1 MNRPRV
7 LVVYKRSTLE
17 RYHGKKDA
25 RIAHLLRAKDESVSR
40 LVSAHDEHRETIER
54 TREALGHLGAV
65 ARFAHTH
72 VPRPGEKWDLVVT
85 LGGDGTLLWSSHL
98 VGPGTP
104 MVAIN
109 SAPVTS
115 VGYFC
120 AGTGAD
126 VGSILKQALAGQLRK
141 TRLHRMQVE
150 IDRKIVSKRILNDV
164 LFCHECPAA
173 ASRYVLRHG
182 RKREEQLSSGIWV
195 GPAAGSTAAQRSA
208 GGRVLAPG
216 SRKIQYVVRE
226 PYHGLGEPMR
236 LTRGLVAPDQ
246 ALVLKSKIREGM
258 LYMDG
263 HNKTVAVDIGRE
275 VRLSCSDEPLTLL
288 GLRR

>member
-1 MNRPRV
+1 MRALLVVNPRATTTTVRSRDV
-7 LVVYKRSTLE
+7 LVRALRSAVDLTVQHTQRRGHATTL
-17 RYHGKKDA
+17 A
-25 RIAHLLRAKDESVSR
+25 
-40 LVSAHDEHRETIER
+40 
-54 TREALGHLGAV
+54 REAAESGI
-65 ARFAHTH
+65 
-72 VPRPGEKWDLVVT
+72 DLVVT
-85 LGGDGTLLWSSHL
+85 LGGDGTLLWTSHL
-98 VGPGTP
+98 VGPETP

-126 VGSILKQALAGQLRK
+126 VASILQQALAGQLRR
-141 TRLHRMQVE
+141 TRLNRMQVE
-150 IDRKIVSKRILNDV
+150 IDKKVVSKRILNDV

-182 RKREEQLSSGIWV
+182 RRSEEQLSSGLWV

-226 PYHGLGEPMR
+226 PYHGLGEPTR
-236 LTRGLVAPDQ
+236 LARGLVSPNE
-246 ALVLKSKIREGM
+246 ALVVKSKIREGM

-263 HNKTVAVDIGRE
+263 HNKTVSVDIGQE
-275 VRLSCSDEPLTLL
+275 VRLTSSNEPLFLL

>member
-1 MNRPRV
+1 MTRPRV

-17 RYHGKKDA
+17 RYHGRKDP
-25 RIAHLLRAKDESVSR
+25 RIARLLRDNDESVSR
-40 LVSAHDEHRETIER
+40 LIEAHDAHDATISQ
-54 TREALGHLGAV
+54 TREALSQLGAS
-65 ARFAHTH
+65 ARFAHTY
-72 VPRPGEKWDLVVT
+72 VPRPGDRWDLVVT
-85 LGGDGTLLWSSHL
+85 LGGDGTLLWTSHL
-98 VGPGTP
+98 VDKDTP

-120 AGTGAD
+120 AGSGAD
-126 VGSILKQALAGQLRK
+126 VASILKQALAGELRR
-141 TRLHRMQVE
+141 TTLHRMQVQ
-150 IDRKIVSKRILNDV
+150 IDGRVVSKRILNDV
-164 LFCHECPAA
+164 LFCHACPAA

-182 RKREEQLSSGIWV
+182 RRSETQLSSGLWV

-226 PYHGLGEPMR
+226 PYHGLGEPTR
-236 LTRGLVAPDQ
+236 LEKGLVDKGEV
-246 ALVLKSKIREGM
+246 LVVKCMMREGM
-258 LYMDG
+258 LYLDG
-263 HNKTVAVDIGRE
+263 HNKTIPVDIGSE
-275 VRLSCSDEPLTLL
+275 IRLSSSDEPLRLL

>member
-1 MNRPRV
+1 MTRPRV

-17 RYHGKKDA
+17 RYRGAKDP
-25 RIAHLLRAKDESVSR
+25 RIARLLRAKDVSVSR
-40 LVSAHDEHRETIER
+40 LVDAHDAHGLTILR
-54 TREALGHLGAV
+54 TREALADLGAMT
-65 ARFAHTH
+65 RFAHTH
-72 VPRPGEKWDLVVT
+72 VPKPGEHWDLVVT

-98 VGPGTP
+98 VGPDTP

-126 VGSILKQALAGQLRK
+126 VASTLRRALSGELRR

-150 IDRKIVSKRILNDV
+150 IDKTVISKRILNDV
-164 LFCHECPAA
+164 LFCHDCPAA

-182 RKREEQLSSGIWV
+182 RKTEEQLSSGLWI

-226 PYHGLGEPMR
+226 PYQGLGDPTR
-236 LTRGLVAPDQ
+236 LARGLVSPNE
-246 ALVLKSKIREGM
+246 ALVVKSKMREGM

-263 HNKTVAVDIGRE
+263 HNKTVRVDIGSE
-275 VRLSCSDEPLTLL
+275 IRLSSSDEPLVLL

>member
-17 RYHGKKDA
+17 RYRGVKDP

-40 LVSAHDEHRETIER
+40 LVASHDEHRETIAS
-54 TREALGHLGAV
+54 TRESLARLGAV

-72 VPRPGEKWDLVVT
+72 IPKPGERWDLVVT
-85 LGGDGTLLWSSHL
+85 LGGDGTLLWTSHL
-98 VGPGTP
+98 VGPETP

-126 VGSILKQALAGQLRK
+126 VGSILKQALAGQLRR
-141 TRLHRMQVE
+141 TRLNRMQVE
-150 IDRKIVSKRILNDV
+150 IDKKVVSKRILNDV

-182 RKREEQLSSGIWV
+182 RRTEEQLSSGLWI

-226 PYHGLGEPMR
+226 PYHGLGEPTR
-236 LTRGLVAPDQ
+236 LARGLVAPNE
-246 ALVLKSKIREGM
+246 ALVVKSKIREGM

-263 HNKTVAVDIGRE
+263 HNKTVSVDIGQE
-275 VRLSCSDEPLTLL
+275 VRLTSSNEPLFLL